1 MENLKE
7 LDKERVKQVSANGR
21 VANILQFMLLDM
33 YETVSMVAER
43 EFHKAGLGEKPKV
56 KTLKN
61 IIKYGVKDLRAYT
74 RQMPEADQEWFG
86 EDSDQLLKILLT
98 AIDRTGDNGN
108 AISLFQNYIDAFES
122 KYKLNIRQ
130 FGV

>member
-1 MENLKE
+1 MDLKE
-7 LDKERVKQVSANGR
+7 IDKEKVRQVSVNGR

-33 YETVSMVAER
+33 YETVSMVAEK

-61 IIKYGVKDLRAYT
+61 MIKYGVKDLRAYT
-74 RQMPEADQEWFG
+74 RQMPDIDQEWFG
-86 EDSDQLLKILLT
+86 EDADKLLKLLLT
-98 AIDRTGDNGN
+98 AIDRTGDEGN
-108 AISLFQNYIDAFES
+108 ALALFQNYIDAFES
-122 KYKLNIRQ
+122 KYNLNIRQ